1 MIPYEI
7 TQLIADSETLTIE
20 FKSDYACL
28 SAQGLLEPVVCFANT
43 SSGTLL
49 IGVEDDGKITGLHKK
64 DLKFPPTYL
73 SAMVANR
80 TVPPLSL
87 DTQIINLS
95 EVP

>member
-7 TQLIADSETLTIE
+7 TQLIAYGETLTIE

-28 SAQGLLEPVVCFANT
+28 SLSAQDLLEPVVCFATT

-64 DLKFPPTYL
+64 DLKFPPSYL

-80 TVPPLSL
+80 TVPPLSV
-87 DTQIINLS
+87 DTQIINL
-95 EVP
+95 